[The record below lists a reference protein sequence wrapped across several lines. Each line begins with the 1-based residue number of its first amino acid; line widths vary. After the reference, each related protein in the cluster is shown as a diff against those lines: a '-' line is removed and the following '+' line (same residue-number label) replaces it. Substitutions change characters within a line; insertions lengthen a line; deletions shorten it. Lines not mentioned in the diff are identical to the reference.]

1 MLVVEYVEFFKAIV
15 VKPDI
20 FGSKIVDEKHFQ
32 TKEDAER
39 FKLDIMQSRND
50 LLCVVCK
57 M

>member
-20 FGSKIVDEKHFQ
+20 FGSKIVDEKHFR

-39 FKLDIMQSRND
+39 FKLDVMQKHNG
-50 LLCVVCK
+50 LLCVVCQ

>member
-39 FKLDIMQSRND
+39 FKLDIIQSHND

>member
-15 VKPDI
+15 IKLDI
-20 FGSKIVDEKHFQ
+20 FGSKIVDEKHFR

-39 FKLDIMQSRND
+39 FKLDVMQKHNG
-50 LLCVVCK
+50 LLCIICQ

>member
-20 FGSKIVDEKHFQ
+20 FGSKIVDEKHFR
-32 TKEDAER
+32 TKEEAER
-39 FKLDIMQSRND
+39 FKLDVIKNHDD